1 MEKYLKVTSIYV
13 ESANGNKKLISA
25 CASSCYPCSPIG
37 TEHVTNVKVAVAVTS
52 NGLMGPRFT
61 YVYLVTRQY
70 LKKFCRLCL
79 EMHEKNNLA
88 LLSFENCHGLC
99 EPFFTTLH

>member
-13 ESANGNKKLISA
+13 ESANGNKKMIAA
-25 CASSCYPCSPIG
+25 CASSCYACSLIA
-37 TEHVTNVKVAVAVTS
+37 TEHVTNVKVAVAVTR

-70 LKKFCRLCL
+70 LKK
-79 EMHEKNNLA
+79 NLA
-88 LLSFENCHGLC
+88 DCAWKCMKKQPSPFEL
-99 EPFFTTLH
+99 